1 MDIVLDTNI
10 LFSAILNTN
19 SKFAQILVTDN
30 NKHRIL
36 APNYIIE
43 EILSHKYKILTLK
56 GYTEIEFNK
65 IFQLLTAN
73 IKPIHHKDIPAEYL
87 NQAIE
92 ICTNIDIDD
101 AYFVAT
107 ALFYDAKLWTGDKKL
122 IAGLLNK
129 GINIHITTSELFK
142 IFFNNI
148 D

>member
-19 SKFAQILVTDN
+19 RKFAQILVTDN
-30 NKHRIL
+30 NNLRIL
-36 APNYIIE
+36 APDYIND

-73 IKPIHHKDIPAEYL
+73 IKPIHHKDIPIEYL
-87 NQAIE
+87 NRAIE
-92 ICTNIDIDD
+92 ICTDIDIDD

-107 ALFYDAKLWTGDKKL
+107 ALFRDAKLWTGDKKL

-129 GINIHITTSELFK
+129 SIHIHITSSELYTK
-142 IFFNNI
+142 YFNDI

>member
-30 NKHRIL
+30 NNHRFL
-36 APNYIIE
+36 APDYIND

-56 GYTEIEFNK
+56 GYTETEFNK

-73 IKPIHHKDIPAEYL
+73 IKLIHHKDIPAEYL

-92 ICTNIDIDD
+92 ICIDIDIDD

-107 ALFYDAKLWTGDKKL
+107 TLFRNAKLWTGDKKL

-129 GINIHITTSELFK
+129 SIHIHITTSELFK
-142 IFFNNI
+142 IFFNYI